1 MYASNK
7 KTVLKES
14 DIVFLKMSLILE
26 GWIDLYKDDS
36 YIGTIPFRDFKNNF
50 RYDNLNFS

>member
-7 KTVLKES
+7 KTVLKEK